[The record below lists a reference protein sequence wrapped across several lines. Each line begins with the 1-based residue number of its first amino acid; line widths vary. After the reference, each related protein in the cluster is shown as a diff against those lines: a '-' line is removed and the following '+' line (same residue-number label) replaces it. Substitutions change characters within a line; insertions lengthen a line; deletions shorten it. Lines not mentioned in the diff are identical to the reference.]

1 MRLTKAE
8 IEDRIPLWDAMSIL
22 WVDNEIDEYDFKR
35 LAEEMLKSGLSLE
48 QLELIFL
55 HEVAPVCWGNMLSWS
70 VWTAFDT
77 EWLTGE
83 ILKNIAEQERN
94 FLYRCYI
101 HSPIA
106 KLLMAKIIW
115 ADWEKAKSMYK
126 DGAEN
131 T

>member
-1 MRLTKAE
+1 
-8 IEDRIPLWDAMSIL
+8 MSIL

-48 QLELIFL
+48 QLELIL
-55 HEVAPVCWGNMLSWS
+55 LREVAPVCWGNMLSWS

-83 ILKNIAEQERN
+83 ILKNIAKQERN
-94 FLYRCYI
+94 FLYRTYI
-101 HSPIA
+101 CSPIA

-115 ADWEKAKSMYK
+115 VDWEKAKSTYK
-126 DGAEN
+126 YGAEN
-131 T
+131 TRVNL